1 VQLYRQKK
9 TDEKQALHLQF
20 SEIKRESADSFDSI
34 KHETDAAGPL
44 TRSCLRQAGD
54 PRVLLRTDERAAS
67 CLLCF
72 GSIQQLQLRKSYL
85 VRFQKSPGPDRDPV
99 GALFLLPL
107 PLLLRLPGLLR
118 PLLPRLVD
126 LDLLLPAL
134 LAAEGH
140 VTSAIGKETLIS
152 QTIPSLRC
160 EIFQEKKRPIEC

>member
-1 VQLYRQKK
+1 MNEPHRACF
-9 TDEKQALHLQF
+9 ALVPF
-20 SEIKRESADSFDSI
+20 SSFSYANPTLFDS
-34 KHETDAAGPL
+34 K
-44 TRSCLRQAGD
+44 
-54 PRVLLRTDERAAS
+54 
-67 CLLCF
+67 
-72 GSIQQLQLRKSYL
+72 
-85 VRFQKSPGPDRDPV
+85 KSPGPDRDPV

-152 QTIPSLRC
+152 QTIHSLRC